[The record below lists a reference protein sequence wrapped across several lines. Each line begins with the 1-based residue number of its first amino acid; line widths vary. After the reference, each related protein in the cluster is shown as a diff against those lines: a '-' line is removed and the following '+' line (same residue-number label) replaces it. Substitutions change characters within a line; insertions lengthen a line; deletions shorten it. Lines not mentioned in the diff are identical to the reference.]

1 MLTLESKFSEYEDM
15 LIVRG
20 ACGDAVN
27 VNRDL
32 AKANEDKTTI
42 ADAMVAYRANGGKY
56 ADMYAACA
64 FQQIGKE
71 MDDKLRTEYLG
82 LITTPSV
89 ALKLLQECSFLIE
102 KEKTLL
108 KGIYSEKLTAVE
120 IKDPME
126 AARLYIDC
134 APVLTETESLSLKA
148 IFEGKLP
155 TVEKELRDG
164 IVTRATAEVKP

>member
-1 MLTLESKFSEYEDM
+1 MLTLKSKFSEYEEL
-15 LIVRG
+15 LISRG
-20 ACGDAVN
+20 ACGDAVS
-27 VNRDL
+27 VNTNL
-32 AKANEDKTTI
+32 AKSKEGEMTI

-56 ADMYAACA
+56 ADMYAAWA

-89 ALKLLQECSFLIE
+89 ALKLLQQCSFLIE

-164 IVTRATAEVKP
+164 IVTRATAEVAP